1 MDAPAPQARLRFGPC
16 VLDAGRLVVVGAD
29 GSETL
34 LRPKSYELLRLL
46 LDRAGQVV
54 TRGEILDAVWP
65 GIFVTDDSITQC
77 VVEIRRALGEGGA
90 ALLRTVPRRGY
101 VLEAETRAEAPPP
114 PHAPPVLVEARP
126 SIAVTPFRKWH
137 QADSEGWF
145 EDGIA
150 EGIVHVLSGLPGLF
164 VASRGAAL
172 ALADRLADPR
182 AVGRELGVRYV
193 LSGGVQR
200 AASRVRITT
209 ELCETDSGAVLR
221 SDRYDSE
228 AEDLFAL
235 QDRISAEVV
244 TAIAAPLRE
253 NELARARRKPPASLT
268 AYDLVL
274 QGLDALR
281 TLDRESFER
290 GVGLLQQAAAADR
303 GYALPL
309 SYLALVGTIRLAQ
322 GWSEDPQRDGRL
334 AAMQAET
341 ALRLDARDPLAMTA
355 RAYAIGYVDHE
366 IETARHLLDRAV
378 ETSPSLADAWTIGAV
393 LRCWTDEGEAAVA
406 WGEHGTRLAR
416 LDPFVWLHEH
426 VLGQAYWVA
435 GRHAE
440 AVQWTRRA
448 LSAEARHR
456 PAWRVLIAALMALG
470 EAAEARAAAERLMA
484 LEPGFRLSA
493 MASRTPLRAAVRD
506 RFVGLLRQAGL
517 PE

>member
-1 MDAPAPQARLRFGPC
+1 MHAPATPARLRFGPC
-16 VLDAGRLVVVGAD
+16 VLDAGRLVVVAAD

-34 LRPKSYELLRLL
+34 LRPKSYDLLRLL

-65 GIFVTDDSITQC
+65 GLFVTDDSVTQC
-77 VVEIRRALGEGGA
+77 IVEIRRALSPEAA

-101 VLEAETRAEAPPP
+101 VLEAETRAEAAPAPS
-114 PHAPPVLVEARP
+114 APPVLVETRP
-126 SIAVTPFRKWH
+126 SIAVVPFRKWH
-137 QADSEGWF
+137 QADSAGWF
-145 EDGIA
+145 EDGVV

-172 ALADRLADPR
+172 ALSDRLADPR

-209 ELCETDSGAVLR
+209 ELSETDSGAVLR

-281 TLDRESFER
+281 VLDRESFER

-309 SYLALVGTIRLAQ
+309 SYLGLAVIIRLAQ
-322 GWSEDPQRDGRL
+322 GWSDDPQADGRL
-334 AAMQAET
+334 AAMQAEA
-341 ALRLDARDPLAMTA
+341 ALRLDPRDALAMTA
-355 RAYAIGYVDHE
+355 RAYAAGYVDHE
-366 IETARHLLDRAV
+366 LEAARHLLDRAV
-378 ETSPSLADAWTIGAV
+378 ETSPSLALAWTSGAA
-393 LRCWTDEGEAAVA
+393 LRCWADEGEAAVA
-406 WGEHGTRLAR
+406 WAEHGVRLAR

-435 GRHAE
+435 GRHGE

-448 LSAEARHR
+448 LSAAERHL
-456 PAWRVLIAALMALG
+456 PAWRVLIAALVALG
-470 EAAEARAAAERLMA
+470 EMAEARAAAERLLA
-484 LEPGFRLSA
+484 LEPDFRLSA
-493 MASRTPLRAAVRD
+493 IAARTPLRPGVRD
-506 RFVGLLRQAGL
+506 RFLSLLRQAGL
-517 PE
+517 KD